1 MNGRVPVGLSIPS
14 PSTGVWEI
22 FGLPLRAYALCI
34 IAGIIVAMII
44 ANRRWVARGGS
55 GESIEIVVVVAVPC
69 GIVGARLYHVI
80 TDYQLYFGD
89 GRHPIDA
96 VKIWQGGLGVWGA
109 VACGVL
115 GAYVVARR
123 RRIVFPAL
131 LDAVAPAIVV
141 AQAIGRL
148 GNWFNQ
154 ELFGRPTSLPWALQ
168 IDPAFRPL
176 GYGQYPTFHPTF
188 LYELVWDLLVAL
200 ALVLLDRKFRLGHGK
215 VFALYVIFYTL
226 GRFWIEAL
234 RIDQVN
240 EIGGFR
246 LNNYTSLIVFLAA
259 LGWFIWLVRNRPGR
273 EEVVEGYPER
283 DHSLSSAGDSDPA
296 RSVSKPG
303 AEQQLGGEN
312 GSSIAPQ
319 LGNDKNHPPA
329 GSGAAPT
336 ERAEPAGLEARPESS

>member
-1 MNGRVPVGLSIPS
+1 MNGRVSVGLTIPS
-14 PSTGVWEI
+14 PSTGVWEV

-44 ANRRWVARGGS
+44 ANRRWRARGGS
-55 GESIEIVVVVAVPC
+55 GESMEMVAVVAVPC

-89 GRHPIDA
+89 GRNPVDA
-96 VKIWQGGLGVWGA
+96 LKIWQGGLGVWGA
-109 VACGVL
+109 VAGGVL
-115 GAYVVARR
+115 GAYLVARR
-123 RRIVFPAL
+123 RQIVFPAL

-154 ELFGRPTSLPWALQ
+154 ELFGRPTSLPWALE

-176 GYGQYPTFHPTF
+176 GYAQYPTFHPTF
-188 LYELVWDLLVAL
+188 LYEMVWNLLVAL
-200 ALVLLDRKFRLGHGK
+200 ALVLLDRRYRLGHGK

-259 LGWFIWLVRNRPGR
+259 LGWFLWLVKNRPGR
-273 EEVVEGYPER
+273 EEVVEGDPER
-283 DHSLSSAGDSDPA
+283 GLALSKAGDAERGLSLSNTSGEQQ
-296 RSVSKPG
+296 PG
-303 AEQQLGGEN
+303 AEHDAATGPGPDSDHGSATSSGRGGVE
-312 GSSIAPQ
+312 G
-319 LGNDKNHPPA
+319 H
-329 GSGAAPT
+329 
-336 ERAEPAGLEARPESS
+336 EPANLEAKPESP

>member
-1 MNGRVPVGLSIPS
+1 MSRAGSVALSIPS
-14 PSTGVWEI
+14 PNSGVWDV

-34 IAGIIVAMII
+34 IAGIVVAMII

-55 GESIEIVVVVAVPC
+55 GESMELVAVVAVPC
-69 GIVGARLYHVI
+69 GIIGARLYHVI

-89 GRHPIDA
+89 GRHPVDA
-96 VKIWQGGLGVWGA
+96 LKIWQGGLGVWGA
-109 VACGVL
+109 VAGGVL
-115 GAYVVARR
+115 GAYLVARR

-131 LDAVAPAIVV
+131 LDAAAPAIVV

-154 ELFGRPTSLPWALQ
+154 ELFGRPTTLPWALQ

-246 LNNYTSLIVFLAA
+246 LNNYTSLIVFLVA
-259 LGWFIWLVRNRPGR
+259 LGWFLWLVKNRPGR
-273 EEVVEGYPER
+273 EEVVEGAPEGDR
-283 DHSLSSAGDSDPA
+283 GLSSAGESEPA
-296 RSVSKPG
+296 VSLSTPG
-303 AEQQLGGEN
+303 AEHQLSGQN
-312 GSSIAPQ
+312 GSANSPR
-319 LGNDKNHPPA
+319 LGTDKGPSTS
-329 GSGAAPT
+329 SGAAT
-336 ERAEPAGLEARPESS
+336 AEGPESAGLEASPESP

>member
-1 MNGRVPVGLSIPS
+1 L
-14 PSTGVWEI
+14 
-22 FGLPLRAYALCI
+22 
-34 IAGIIVAMII
+34 
-44 ANRRWVARGGS
+44 
-55 GESIEIVVVVAVPC
+55 
-69 GIVGARLYHVI
+69 
-80 TDYQLYFGD
+80 
-89 GRHPIDA
+89 
-96 VKIWQGGLGVWGA
+96 
-109 VACGVL
+109 
-115 GAYVVARR
+115 
-123 RRIVFPAL
+123 
-131 LDAVAPAIVV
+131 
-141 AQAIGRL
+141 
-148 GNWFNQ
+148 
-154 ELFGRPTSLPWALQ
+154 LPWALQ

-319 LGNDKNHPPA
+319 LGNDKNHPSA

>member
-1 MNGRVPVGLSIPS
+1 MIRAGSAALSIPS
-14 PSTGVWEI
+14 PSTGVWEV

-55 GESIEIVVVVAVPC
+55 GESLEMVVVVAVPC

-89 GRHPIDA
+89 GRHPVDA

-109 VACGVL
+109 VAAGVL
-115 GAYVVARR
+115 GAYLVARR
-123 RRIVFPAL
+123 RRLVFPAL

-154 ELFGRPTSLPWALQ
+154 ELFGRPTTLPWALQ

-188 LYELVWDLLVAL
+188 LYELVWDLLVAV

-259 LGWFIWLVRNRPGR
+259 LGWFLWLVKNRPGR
-273 EEVVEGYPER
+273 EEVVEGDPAR
-283 DHSLSSAGDSDPA
+283 DRSLSSAGDSERA
-296 RSVSKPG
+296 LSLSNPG
-303 AEQQLGGEN
+303 PEQQLGGEN
-312 GSSIAPQ
+312 GSSVGPG
-319 LGNDKNHPPA
+319 LGNDEDPPT
-329 GSGAAPT
+329 GSGGATT
-336 ERAEPAGLEARPESS
+336 EGPKPAGLEATSESP